1 MGRDY
6 AILGV
11 LWILIRIR
19 DLYVIHGEDENIL
32 DRIDPFTSIIAAQN
46 SPNGLLR
53 FVVD

>member
-1 MGRDY
+1 MGRDDVN
-6 AILGV
+6 LGA

-19 DLYVIHGEDENIL
+19 DLYVIHEEDENIL

-53 FVVD
+53 FVFD